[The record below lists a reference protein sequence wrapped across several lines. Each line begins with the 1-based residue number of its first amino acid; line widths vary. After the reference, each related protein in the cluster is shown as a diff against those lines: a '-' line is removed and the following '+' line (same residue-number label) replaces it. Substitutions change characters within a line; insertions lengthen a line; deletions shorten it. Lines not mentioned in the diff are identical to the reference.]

1 MTQLVG
7 ELAKRNVTQSQKSS
21 DISGQFQAF
30 RQQIAATSAA
40 AAAVENHNENISIDL
55 LTYDSTGSLSPP
67 TLTAFPAALSLHL
80 SPDCWLHCRASYR
93 TQSRVEQTNSET
105 FYKCFQLNCSDFG
118 QATATAT
125 ATEAAAAAVAAFVLH
140 FGPLAAPLKPTP
152 PAAAENVV
160 MMANCK

>member
-67 TLTAFPAALSLHL
+67 TPTAFPPLSLQTVGCIVVPHIGH
-80 SPDCWLHCRASYR
+80 S
-93 TQSRVEQTNSET
+93 QSRADTQRDILQMFSIE
-105 FYKCFQLNCSDFG
+105 L
-118 QATATAT
+118 
-125 ATEAAAAAVAAFVLH
+125 L
-140 FGPLAAPLKPTP
+140 
-152 PAAAENVV
+152 
-160 MMANCK
+160 

>member
-67 TLTAFPAALSLHL
+67 TPTAFPPLSL

-93 TQSRVEQTNSET
+93 TQSRVEQTHSET

-118 QATATAT
+118 QATAMAT
-125 ATEAAAAAVAAFVLH
+125 AAAAVAAFVLH

>member
-80 SPDCWLHCRASYR
+80 YPDCWLHCRASYR
-93 TQSRVEQTNSET
+93 TQSRVEQTHSET

-118 QATATAT
+118 QATAT